1 MKKPIWFP
9 VFSHRS
15 LHAILAHSL
24 DRWLDAGIAGRHS
37 AEKEWV
43 ENQRLFVQKWPIYIY
58 IYTSYMSVDHVHPW
72 VGVKSSEI
80 LQYYRFFHEFQQ
92 ICAMVAWFAELNH
105 AMSWTFMRLLFICWA
120 MPKCQQGDPVVIC
133 RMFCSGL
140 NGCSGFTRPCSYGSK
155 VRPVGICWD
164 HHPLDLLKRKPF
176 SSRGFPSVWKL
187 LH

>member
-1 MKKPIWFP
+1 MRFWHTHWTDGWTPA
-9 VFSHRS
+9 
-15 LHAILAHSL
+15 L
-24 DRWLDAGIAGRHS
+24 LDAT
-37 AEKEWV
+37 
-43 ENQRLFVQKWPIYIY
+43 RLRKNGLKTSGCSFKNDRYIY